1 MIPHKKVDSAIY
13 EKALS
18 WFWIILFIGSVF
30 YLRDLL
36 ADMNVQTARLVNERE
51 RFRSE
56 ITDIQEENEEFYD
69 ELQAS
74 VEEML
79 EKIRK

>member
-1 MIPHKKVDSAIY
+1 MIPLKKVDNAMY

-18 WFWIILFIGSVF
+18 WFWIILFIGAVF

-36 ADMNVQTARLVNERE
+36 ADMHTETARLVDERE

-56 ITDIQEENEEFYD
+56 FTYIQGENEKFYD

-74 VEEML
+74 VDVML
-79 EKIRK
+79 EKLRK